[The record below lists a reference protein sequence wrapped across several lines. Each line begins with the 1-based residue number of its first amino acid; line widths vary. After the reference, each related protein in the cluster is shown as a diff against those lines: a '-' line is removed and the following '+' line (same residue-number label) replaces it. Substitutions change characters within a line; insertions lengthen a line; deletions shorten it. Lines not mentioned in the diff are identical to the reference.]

1 MSAHPVSHL
10 MPGHRAFFIT
20 TYTYH
25 TLPHLLTNRNFSH
38 CQEIR
43 SNLARVST
51 KSSNLFLARKNASI
65 LRLCILLIISD
76 LQVYK

>member
-1 MSAHPVSHL
+1 MSAHPVYYL

-38 CQEIR
+38 CQEIGN
-43 SNLARVST
+43 NLARVST
-51 KSSNLFLARKNASI
+51 KSLNLFLARKNARI
-65 LRLCILLIISD
+65 LRLGILLIING
-76 LQVYK
+76 LCVFE

>member
-1 MSAHPVSHL
+1 MSAHPVYYL

-38 CQEIR
+38 CQEIGN
-43 SNLARVST
+43 NLARVST
-51 KSSNLFLARKNASI
+51 KSLNLFLARKNARI
-65 LRLCILLIISD
+65 LRLCILLIVNN